1 MKLVK
6 LQIYGFG
13 KHENIEIKLSD
24 GINVFFGENE
34 VGKTTIQQFILHI
47 LFGFPQ
53 RNAQLLRY
61 EPKSSAT
68 YGGKVEIIDDQGQLI
83 TIERVKGKASG
94 EVTVYYP
101 DGTRGGERELSS
113 ILHAY
118 SRSDFEAIFSFSL
131 LQLQGFEKMTEEEL
145 TKTLLSSGTTGIDTL
160 AIVENQFIK
169 DMGELFKPTGRKPLI
184 NQKLEELREL
194 ETAYKHQLEEVGKY
208 EPAIKRL
215 NEIETIVE
223 ELDQQEKEISQQL
236 QRYMEWKQLK
246 PLKETEMDLNLELDL
261 VKEQTFPSDGIR
273 RFELTKDKL
282 NRNSIEMEQVKK
294 ELDSL
299 TINTTS
305 LTSSQIEGLQSFL
318 NREAEWHQLRSK
330 RIQIEE
336 EQSKTLQSQMQ
347 QLALV
352 GVNWEKSLQHIVHAD
367 VSIQQ
372 EDKLVT
378 TLQTEKNLELEIQQE
393 KRLLQMKEQDLLHLQ
408 QRVIE
413 SKKVNNTS
421 SAQQTN
427 KIMFGIIAAIVLIG
441 VIIGVAQSNWI
452 VPLTA
457 IIISGIVYAGFT
469 YMMNTWKQ
477 SDDVRT
483 YADLLNKELQSLQQE
498 ISHLKQKIN
507 ELETNKTNISKQ
519 VNEFLTSYHISE
531 QLSPSLLPELFNRL
545 RLIQEQQIQLDQM
558 ETKLYEV
565 GLRIQELYRQALEKV
580 PFNLSEDMLF
590 HQLRDF
596 YLAEKQKLEDQLYKA
611 TRISELQKK
620 YKELALLQES
630 FTEQIRLLYQEAN
643 VDLESDYYTANS
655 LYEKK
660 VELEKELR
668 HIHMQLAGKHIN
680 LNDFEITFED
690 KCKGELHQ
698 LQQQRH
704 KYNDEKATLSYE
716 TKRLLEDEEQS
727 EQLQLLEQKKAEL
740 HELVK
745 KWAAQK
751 VVVESIKQMMKQLK
765 EERLPE
771 VLENAQHYFQLLTNQ
786 SYVQLILSPE
796 GNFEAVKTTGQR
808 FKIAELSQA
817 TKEQA
822 YISLRL
828 ALAVSLQRKAPFPII
843 MDDPFVHFDRVRL
856 QQVVQLMAELQKEHQ
871 LLYFTCHDNMQYVW
885 EDASVIQV
893 ATLLP
898 RKVGVVK

>member
-61 EPKSSAT
+61 EPKSNAV

-94 EVTVYYP
+94 EITVYYP

-330 RIQIEE
+330 RIQIDE

-352 GVNWEKSLQHIVHAD
+352 GVDWETSLQHIVHAD

-378 TLQTEKNLELEIQQE
+378 TLQTEKNLELELQQE

-531 QLSPSLLPELFNRL
+531 QLSPSLLPELFKRL

-596 YLAEKQKLEDQLYKA
+596 YLAEKQKLEDQQYKA

-620 YKELALLQES
+620 YKELDLLQES

-704 KYNDEKATLSYE
+704 KYNDEKATLSYQ

>member
-68 YGGKVEIIDDQGQLI
+68 YGGKVEIIDDQGQLV

-113 ILHAY
+113 ILQAY

-160 AIVENQFIK
+160 AIIENQFIK

-184 NQKLEELREL
+184 NQKIEELREL

-457 IIISGIVYAGFT
+457 IVISGIVYAGFT

-483 YADLLNKELQSLQQE
+483 YANLLNKELQSLQQA

-531 QLSPSLLPELFNRL
+531 QLSPSLLPELFKRL

-596 YLAEKQKLEDQLYKA
+596 YLAEKQKLEDQQYKA

-704 KYNDEKATLSYE
+704 KYNDEKATLSYQ

>member
-68 YGGKVEIIDDQGQLI
+68 YGGKVEIIDDQGQLV

-94 EVTVYYP
+94 EVTLYYP

-184 NQKLEELREL
+184 NQKIEELREL

-413 SKKVNNTS
+413 SKKVNKSS

-469 YMMNTWKQ
+469 FMMNTWKQ
-477 SDDVRT
+477 SDDVRI

-531 QLSPSLLPELFNRL
+531 QLSPSLLPELFKRL

-596 YLAEKQKLEDQLYKA
+596 YLAEKQKLEDQQYKA

-704 KYNDEKATLSYE
+704 KYNDEKATLSYQ

>member
-184 NQKLEELREL
+184 NQKIEELREL

>member
-53 RNAQLLRY
+53 RNTQLLRY

-68 YGGKVEIIDDQGQLI
+68 YGGKVEIIDDQGQLVM
-83 TIERVKGKASG
+83 IERVKGKASG

-160 AIVENQFIK
+160 AIVENQFTK

-184 NQKLEELREL
+184 NQKIEELREL
-194 ETAYKHQLEEVGKY
+194 ETAYKDHLEEVGKY

-223 ELDQQEKEISQQL
+223 KLDQREKEISQQL

-246 PLKETEMDLNLELDL
+246 PLKETELDLNLELDL
-261 VKEQTFPSDGIR
+261 VKQQTFPSDGIR
-273 RFELTKDKL
+273 RFELLKDKL
-282 NRNSIEMEQVKK
+282 NRNSIEMEQVEK

-352 GVNWEKSLQHIVHAD
+352 GVDWEKSLQHIVHAD

-393 KRLLQMKEQDLLHLQ
+393 KRFLQMKEQDLLHLQ

-427 KIMFGIIAAIVLIG
+427 KIMFGIITAIFLIG

-531 QLSPSLLPELFNRL
+531 QLSPSLLPELFKRL

-596 YLAEKQKLEDQLYKA
+596 YLAEKQKLEDQQYKA
-611 TRISELQKK
+611 TRISELQNK

-655 LYEKK
+655 IYEKK

-680 LNDFEITFED
+680 LNDFENTFED

-704 KYNDEKATLSYE
+704 RYNDEKATLSYQ

-885 EDASVIQV
+885 KDASVIQV

>member
-13 KHENIEIKLSD
+13 KHENIEIKLSE

-68 YGGKVEIIDDQGQLI
+68 YGGKVEIIDDQGQLV

-94 EVTVYYP
+94 EVTLYYP

-184 NQKLEELREL
+184 NQKIEELREL

-378 TLQTEKNLELEIQQE
+378 TLQTEKNLELELQQE

-427 KIMFGIIAAIVLIG
+427 KIMFGIIAAIILIG

-498 ISHLKQKIN
+498 TSHLKQKIN

-531 QLSPSLLPELFNRL
+531 QLSPSLLPELFKRL

-596 YLAEKQKLEDQLYKA
+596 YLAEKQKLEDQQYKA

-668 HIHMQLAGKHIN
+668 HIHMQLAGKHIK

-704 KYNDEKATLSYE
+704 KYNDEKATLSYQ

>member
-94 EVTVYYP
+94 EITVYYP

-184 NQKLEELREL
+184 NQKIEELREL

-223 ELDQQEKEISQQL
+223 ELDQQEKGISQQL

-352 GVNWEKSLQHIVHAD
+352 GVDWEKSLQHIVHAD

-378 TLQTEKNLELEIQQE
+378 TLQTEKNLELELQQE

-483 YADLLNKELQSLQQE
+483 YADLLNKELQTLQQE

-531 QLSPSLLPELFNRL
+531 QLSPSLLPELFKRL

-580 PFNLSEDMLF
+580 PFNLSEYMLF

-596 YLAEKQKLEDQLYKA
+596 YLAEKQKLEDQQYKV

-620 YKELALLQES
+620 YKELVLLQES

-704 KYNDEKATLSYE
+704 KYNDEKATLSYQ

>member
-184 NQKLEELREL
+184 NQKIEELREL

-352 GVNWEKSLQHIVHAD
+352 GVDWEKSLQHIVHAD

-378 TLQTEKNLELEIQQE
+378 TLQTEKNLELELQQE

-531 QLSPSLLPELFNRL
+531 QLSPSLLPELFKRL

-596 YLAEKQKLEDQLYKA
+596 YLAEKQKLEDQQYKA

-704 KYNDEKATLSYE
+704 KYNDEKATLSYQ

>member
-34 VGKTTIQQFILHI
+34 VGKTTIQQFILHM

-53 RNAQLLRY
+53 RNTQLLRY

-68 YGGKVEIIDDQGQLI
+68 YGGKVEIIDDQGQLVM
-83 TIERVKGKASG
+83 IERVKGKASG

-160 AIVENQFIK
+160 AFVENQFTK

-184 NQKLEELREL
+184 NQKIEELREL
-194 ETAYKHQLEEVGKY
+194 ETAYKQHLEEVGKY

-215 NEIETIVE
+215 KEIETIVE
-223 ELDQQEKEISQQL
+223 KLDQREKEISQQL

-246 PLKETEMDLNLELDL
+246 PLKETELDLNLELDL
-261 VKEQTFPSDGIR
+261 VKQQTFPSDGIR
-273 RFELTKDKL
+273 RFELLKDKL
-282 NRNSIEMEQVKK
+282 NRNSIELEQVEK
-294 ELDSL
+294 EFDSL

-305 LTSSQIEGLQSFL
+305 LTSLQIEGLQSFL

-352 GVNWEKSLQHIVHAD
+352 GVDWEKSLQHIVHAD

-393 KRLLQMKEQDLLHLQ
+393 KRFLHMKEQDLLHLQ
-408 QRVIE
+408 ERVRE
-413 SKKVNNTS
+413 SKKVNKPS
-421 SAQQTN
+421 STQQTN
-427 KIMFGIIAAIVLIG
+427 KIIFGIIAAIILIG

-452 VPLTA
+452 VPFTA
-457 IIISGIVYAGFT
+457 IIVSGIVYAGFT
-469 YMMNTWKQ
+469 FMMNTWKQ

-483 YADLLNKELQSLQQE
+483 YADLLNKELESLQQE
-498 ISHLKQKIN
+498 ITHLNQKIN

-531 QLSPSLLPELFNRL
+531 QLSPSLLPELFKRL
-545 RLIQEQQIQLDQM
+545 RLIQEQQIQLEQM

-565 GLRIQELYRQALEKV
+565 GLRIQELYKHALEKV

-596 YLAEKQKLEDQLYKA
+596 YLAEKQKLEDQQYKA
-611 TRISELQKK
+611 TRISELQNK

-655 LYEKK
+655 IYDKK

-668 HIHMQLAGKHIN
+668 HIHKQLAGKHIN
-680 LNDFEITFED
+680 LKDFENTFED

-704 KYNDEKATLSYE
+704 KYNDEKATLSYQ

-796 GNFEAVKTTGQR
+796 GNFEAVKTNGQR

-885 EDASVIQV
+885 KDASVIQV

>member
-1 MKLVK
+1 
-6 LQIYGFG
+6 
-13 KHENIEIKLSD
+13 
-24 GINVFFGENE
+24 
-34 VGKTTIQQFILHI
+34 
-47 LFGFPQ
+47 
-53 RNAQLLRY
+53 
-61 EPKSSAT
+61 
-68 YGGKVEIIDDQGQLI
+68 
-83 TIERVKGKASG
+83 
-94 EVTVYYP
+94 
-101 DGTRGGERELSS
+101 
-113 ILHAY
+113 
-118 SRSDFEAIFSFSL
+118 
-131 LQLQGFEKMTEEEL
+131 
-145 TKTLLSSGTTGIDTL
+145 
-160 AIVENQFIK
+160 
-169 DMGELFKPTGRKPLI
+169 
-184 NQKLEELREL
+184 
-194 ETAYKHQLEEVGKY
+194 
-208 EPAIKRL
+208 
-215 NEIETIVE
+215 
-223 ELDQQEKEISQQL
+223 
-236 QRYMEWKQLK
+236 
-246 PLKETEMDLNLELDL
+246 
-261 VKEQTFPSDGIR
+261 
-273 RFELTKDKL
+273 
-282 NRNSIEMEQVKK
+282 
-294 ELDSL
+294 
-299 TINTTS
+299 
-305 LTSSQIEGLQSFL
+305 
-318 NREAEWHQLRSK
+318 
-330 RIQIEE
+330 
-336 EQSKTLQSQMQ
+336 
-347 QLALV
+347 
-352 GVNWEKSLQHIVHAD
+352 
-367 VSIQQ
+367 
-372 EDKLVT
+372 
-378 TLQTEKNLELEIQQE
+378 
-393 KRLLQMKEQDLLHLQ
+393 
-408 QRVIE
+408 
-413 SKKVNNTS
+413 
-421 SAQQTN
+421 
-427 KIMFGIIAAIVLIG
+427 
-441 VIIGVAQSNWI
+441 
-452 VPLTA
+452 
-457 IIISGIVYAGFT
+457 
-469 YMMNTWKQ
+469 
-477 SDDVRT
+477 
-483 YADLLNKELQSLQQE
+483 
-498 ISHLKQKIN
+498 
-507 ELETNKTNISKQ
+507 
-519 VNEFLTSYHISE
+519 
-531 QLSPSLLPELFNRL
+531 SLLPELFKRL

-596 YLAEKQKLEDQLYKA
+596 YLAEKQKLEDQQYKA

-620 YKELALLQES
+620 YKELVLLQES

-704 KYNDEKATLSYE
+704 KYNDEKATLSYQ

>member
-68 YGGKVEIIDDQGQLI
+68 YGGKVEIIDDQGQLV

-184 NQKLEELREL
+184 NQKIEELREL

-413 SKKVNNTS
+413 SKKVNKSS

-531 QLSPSLLPELFNRL
+531 QLSPSLLPELFKRL

-596 YLAEKQKLEDQLYKA
+596 YLAEKQKLEDQQYKA

-704 KYNDEKATLSYE
+704 KYNDEKATLSYQ

>member
-1 MKLVK
+1 MKLIK

-13 KHENIEIKLSD
+13 KHENIEIKLSE

-68 YGGKVEIIDDQGQLI
+68 YGGKVEIIDDQGQLV

-94 EVTVYYP
+94 EVTLYYP

-184 NQKLEELREL
+184 NQKIEELREL

-413 SKKVNNTS
+413 SKKVNKSS

-469 YMMNTWKQ
+469 FMMNTWKQ
-477 SDDVRT
+477 SDDVRI

-531 QLSPSLLPELFNRL
+531 QLSPSLLPELFKRL

-596 YLAEKQKLEDQLYKA
+596 YLAEKQKLEDQQYKA

-704 KYNDEKATLSYE
+704 KYNDEKATLSYQ